1 MATCFRSMNPTVSR
15 AFRAIGWDSPSF
27 RFPDSMPDRWIVRQ
41 GMRYHL
47 TPALCGRN
55 RWKMEFSLVP
65 VYGPA
70 ESAYAVGL
78 SFVVKGHRAKSKA
91 WRARRLARVT
101 LLASLMP
108 TKERI

>member
-1 MATCFRSMNPTVSR
+1 MPTAFRSMNPTVSR

-55 RWKMEFSLVP
+55 RWKMEFSRPNPPTPWACPLSSKAIGP
-65 VYGPA
+65 SRRHGGPA
-70 ESAYAVGL
+70 
-78 SFVVKGHRAKSKA
+78 A
-91 WRARRLARVT
+91 WPV
-101 LLASLMP
+101 
-108 TKERI
+108 